1 MAKRKT
7 NRQQA
12 TPRFEDSLMLHKFL
26 LNSLGFADFSSLRDT
41 LKEAREG
48 TQPDGVS
55 YFYSTLV
62 NSSHFQQARVD
73 KDMLLGYDMNI
84 FRHTKAIQGNRSAP
98 IYWKYFQWACLLF
111 VEIYLDKLFSNKQG
125 FLDELNAFK
134 HEHAEW
140 NELDDYTE
148 ADLHKIA
155 IGNATGSG
163 KTLLMH
169 INILQYRYYLEK
181 FNLQN
186 SINRTLLI
194 TPNEGLTR
202 QHLANLE
209 LSQIEAEPFD
219 KTAGGL
225 YAKAKV
231 QIIDL
236 NKIKEEGKV
245 KTVSVDAFEN
255 NNLVLVDEVHKGAK
269 GDVWKDN
276 RDKLSTN
283 GFAFEYSATLEQV
296 ILSATKDDKQNLT
309 NEYAK
314 STIFSYAYKWFYT
327 DGYGKDY
334 RILNLDKEPN
344 ENDRKVYLT
353 GALVGY
359 YQQLLVWKNPTP
371 ERTQFN
377 IEKPLW
383 VFVGATV
390 TGKSKQQVSDVIE
403 ILLFIKDFVSNK
415 KMAVEYLNRLF
426 AGGFLDEN
434 GKNVFS
440 NAFNFIKE
448 RGETLYDDI
457 MRDVFHSSVGSGV
470 LHLKDLRGANG
481 EITLQIGENTAFG
494 LINVGDTASLIK
506 LCQQHELLVSEQNF
520 TGVMFDS
527 IKDSASPLNILIG
540 SKKFTEG
547 WDCYRVSTMGL
558 MNVGVSEGSEIIQ
571 LFGRG
576 VRLKG
581 YKNCLKRF
589 SCLGPIEGRFP
600 NRDVIKCLETLNI
613 FGIRSNYMET
623 FRKTLKNEGMPT
635 DNKVEL
641 IIPCVKKLPNQKLK
655 VVRIKGNQSF
665 KKNGKPPELSYLPY
679 FEKHKVQLDWYPKI
693 QAISSADIEKNIGNR
708 ALKKETHCLQAKHLA
723 FMDWDKLYLD
733 LQDYKTEKQWYNL
746 KLSVASIKDL
756 FEHNNWYALYIPKE
770 ALDIT
775 SFAVFEQVYA
785 ICLALLKKYC
795 DRFYSF
801 KEADWKKDKLEYCE
815 ISADDRNLIDEY
827 VVSVRESEQDIILQ
841 IKNLQKL
848 IKEGKLQ
855 DFDLNLMSALYFDKH
870 LYNPIFANK
879 PNNATENKDLLS
891 ITPVALNEGERRL
904 VCNLRDFCQKQP
916 SILQGKEIYLLRNQS
931 KTGFGFFEE
940 GGFFP
945 DFILWVMDGEQQHV
959 VFIDP
964 KGIRNLDGLSDPK
977 ITFYKRIKEI
987 EAKLADRSISLES
1000 IIVSVTPHNNIPWAI
1015 DITEET
1021 LEENHIF
1028 FQKEDDRTYI
1038 EKIFKL
1044 VV

>member
-1 MAKRKT
+1 MNKQKAS
-7 NRQQA
+7 
-12 TPRFEDSLMLHKFL
+12 PRFEDSLMLHKFL

-48 TQPDGVS
+48 VQPDGVS
-55 YFYSTLV
+55 HFYTTLV
-62 NSSHFQQARVD
+62 NSSHFQQARVN

-84 FRHTKAIQGNRSAP
+84 SRHTQAIQGKRSAP

-140 NELDDYTE
+140 NELNDYTE

-181 FNLQN
+181 FHLQN

-202 QHLANLE
+202 QHLDNLE

-225 YAKAKV
+225 YAKEKV

-255 NNLVLVDEVHKGAK
+255 NNLVLVDEVHKGAR

-314 STIFSYAYKWFYT
+314 STIFSYAYKWFYA

-359 YQQLLVWKNPTP
+359 YQQLLVWTNHTL
-371 ERTQFN
+371 ERAQFN

-383 VFVGATV
+383 VFVGSTV
-390 TGKSKQQVSDVIE
+390 TGKNKQQVSDVIE
-403 ILLFIKDFVSNK
+403 ILLFIKEFVSNK

-426 AGGFLDEN
+426 EGGFLDEN

-440 NAFNFIKE
+440 NAFNFIE
-448 RGETLYDDI
+448 DRGEALYESI
-457 MRDVFHSSVGSGV
+457 MRDVFHSSVGSGS
-470 LHLKDLRGANG
+470 LHLKDLKGANG

-494 LINVGDTASLIK
+494 LINVGDTTSLIK
-506 LCQQHELLVSEQNF
+506 LCQQHKLLVSEQNF
-520 TGVMFDS
+520 TGAMFDS
-527 IKDSASPLNILIG
+527 IKDSTSPLNILIG

-589 SCLGPIEGRFP
+589 SCLGPIEGIVP

-623 FRKTLKNEGMPT
+623 FRETLKNEGLPT

-655 VVRIKGNQSF
+655 VVRIKGHQSF
-665 KKNGKPPELSYLPY
+665 KKNGETPELSHLRYLQ
-679 FEKHKVQLDWYPKI
+679 KHKVQLDWYPKI
-693 QAISSADIEKNIGNR
+693 QALSSADIEKNIGNR
-708 ALKKETHCLQAKHLA
+708 ALKKETLCLQAKHLA

-756 FEHNNWYALYIPKE
+756 FKHNDWYALYIPKE

-827 VVSVRESEQDIILQ
+827 VVSVQESEQDIILQ

-855 DFDLNLMSALYFDKH
+855 DFDLNLLSGLYFDKH

-879 PNNATENKDLLS
+879 PNNTAENKDLLS
-891 ITPVALNEGERRL
+891 ITPVALNEGERCF

-916 SILQGKEIYLLRNQS
+916 PILQGKEIYLLRNQS

-945 DFILWVMDGEQQHV
+945 DFILWVMDGEHQHV

-977 ITFYKRIKEI
+977 IAFYKRIKEI
-987 EAKLADRSISLES
+987 EANLADCSISLES

-1015 DITEET
+1015 DISDET

-1028 FQKEDDRTYI
+1028 FQKEDDMAYI

-1044 VV
+1044 VI